1 MAKTNYNK
9 MSEKTPKAPVNK
21 VEENLETVEEVV
33 TEAPVEEVPEV
44 EEVKIVIGIVSNC
57 DRLNVRSKP
66 SINGEVVT
74 VLPKGTEVEI
84 EVPDERGDFY
94 EVCALPG
101 SDYFH
106 GFCMKKYI
114 AVKK

>member
-33 TEAPVEEVPEV
+33 TEAPVEEVPE
-44 EEVKIVIGIVSNC
+44 EKIVYGVVSNC
-57 DRLNVRSKP
+57 AKLNVRGTP
-66 SINGEVVT
+66 SLKGEIVT
-74 VLPKGTEVEI
+74 VLNKGDEVEI
-84 EVPDERGDFY
+84 EVSGERKDFY

-114 AVKK
+114 TVKK